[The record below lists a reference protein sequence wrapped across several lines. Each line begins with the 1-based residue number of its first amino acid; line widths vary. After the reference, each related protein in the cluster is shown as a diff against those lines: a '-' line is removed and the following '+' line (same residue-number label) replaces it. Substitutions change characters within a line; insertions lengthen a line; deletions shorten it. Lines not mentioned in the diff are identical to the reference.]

1 MQAHKNNTFI
11 QVPLDMIDACG
22 LGEGL
27 LELARKSYRVVIASM
42 RGNDANRRVCV
53 HFVRT
58 FQQHVTVDCLS
69 LCLFFAIDRDV
80 LLEGRAVSACLFF
93 AADT

>member
-1 MQAHKNNTFI
+1 MQAHKNDTFI

-69 LCLFFAIDRDV
+69 LSFLCIDRDV
-80 LLEGRAVSACLFF
+80 LLEGSCICLSFLCC
-93 AADT
+93 